1 MLRLEDPGV
10 DAETKQGLDRYQ
22 AEVER
27 AGDYAAQVCE
37 GAALFARY
45 NRRENSVFV
54 VVHRQLALMCPG
66 ARRCGYCEDSA
77 ESEIDHFRPKALYPD
92 RVFVWENYLPSCAPC
107 NRKKGRRFAVLKD
120 GDLVCVGR
128 RRGGPVERPVAGPPA
143 IIDPRV
149 EEPMRILTLDLLGT
163 FRFLPR
169 EGVGREDEMRA
180 NYTITVLQLN
190 RDVLTESRRR
200 AYADYRARLYE
211 YRVRRTAGSPESELR
226 PLRDGL
232 LTSAHPTVWQEMQ
245 RQQARIDDLRRLF
258 AEVPEALSW

>member
-10 DAETKQGLDRYQ
+10 DAETKQGLERYQ

-27 AGDYAAQVCE
+27 AGDYAAQVSE

-45 NRRENSVFV
+45 SRREKGVFV
-54 VVHRQLALMCPG
+54 VVRRQLALMCPG

-77 ESEIDHFRPKALYPD
+77 ESDIDHFRPKTLYPD
-92 RVFVWENYLPSCAPC
+92 QVFVWENYLPSCAPC

-128 RRGGPVERPVAGPPA
+128 RRGGPLERPISGPPA
-143 IIDPRV
+143 LIDPRV

-163 FRFLPR
+163 FRFLSR

-200 AYADYRARLYE
+200 AYGDYRARLYE
-211 YRVRRTAGSPESELR
+211 YRVRRAAGTPESELR
-226 PLRDGL
+226 PLKDGL
-232 LTSAHPTVWQEMQ
+232 LTSAHPTVWWEMR
-245 RQQARIDDLRRLF
+245 RQQARIDELRRLF
-258 AEVPEALSW
+258 SDVPEALSW

>member
-1 MLRLEDPGV
+1 MLRLDDPGV
-10 DAETKQGLDRYQ
+10 DAETKQGLERYQ

-27 AGDYAAQVCE
+27 AGDYAAQVSE

-45 NRRENSVFV
+45 NRRNNSVFV
-54 VVHRQLALMCPG
+54 VVRRQLALMCPG

-77 ESEIDHFRPKALYPD
+77 ESDIDHFRPKALYPD
-92 RVFVWENYLPSCAPC
+92 QVFVWENYLPSCASC

-128 RRGGPVERPVAGPPA
+128 RLGGPVERPISGPPA
-143 IIDPRV
+143 LIDPRV

-169 EGVGREDEMRA
+169 DGVGREDEMRA

-200 AYADYRARLYE
+200 AYGDYRARLYE
-211 YRVRRTAGSPESELR
+211 YRVRRAAGTPESELR
-226 PLRDGL
+226 PLKDGL
-232 LTSAHPTVWQEMQ
+232 LTSAHPTVWREMR
-245 RQQARIDDLRRLF
+245 RQQARIGDLRRLF
-258 AEVPEALSW
+258 AEVPEALCW

>member
-10 DAETKQGLDRYQ
+10 DAETKQGLERYQ

-27 AGDYAAQVCE
+27 AGDYAAQVNR
-37 GAALFARY
+37 GAALFTCY
-45 NRRENSVFV
+45 NRPKNTVFV
-54 VVHRQLALMCPG
+54 VVRRQLAIMCPG

-143 IIDPRV
+143 LIDPRV

-169 EGVGREDEMRA
+169 EDVSREDEIRA

-200 AYADYRARLYE
+200 AYDDYRARLYE
-211 YRVRRTAGSPESELR
+211 YHVHRADGSTESELM
-226 PLRDGL
+226 PLKEGL
-232 LTSAHPTVWQEMQ
+232 LTSAHPTVWREMQ
-245 RQQARIDDLRRLF
+245 RQQARLGDLQRLF
-258 AEVPEALSW
+258 SEVPEALAW

>member
-77 ESEIDHFRPKALYPD
+77 ESDIDHFRPKALYPD

-232 LTSAHPTVWQEMQ
+232 LASAHPTVWREMQ
-245 RQQARIDDLRRLF
+245 RQQARIDELRRLF